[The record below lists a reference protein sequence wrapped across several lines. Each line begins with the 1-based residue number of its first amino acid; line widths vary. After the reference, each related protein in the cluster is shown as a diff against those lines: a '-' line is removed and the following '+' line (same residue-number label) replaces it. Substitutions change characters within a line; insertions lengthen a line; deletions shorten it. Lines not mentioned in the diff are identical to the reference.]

1 MAASSEYSVAVLVM
15 AHNEPELLRLQLE
28 RLTQDFDVYVHTDK
42 KAERLL
48 RGSLPSSPRLH
59 VIPSHR
65 TPWGTTDFL
74 RAELELIR
82 TAMARGY
89 DRYVLVSG
97 QCVPLKSNGDIR
109 EVLWET
115 RHAEWIGSRRLEPPV
130 DDGFLQRV
138 KRVYWHAP
146 WRYRGIRKALYSI
159 VEYAL
164 EFFYR
169 FISHPRVLIGDFYF
183 GETWFALNHQ
193 SLKAAVR
200 FGEENADFSA
210 EFRGARLSEELYLQT
225 ALRRVVPPATEFLPC
240 ISYTDWEKGPE
251 TPRVLDMSDYEKMM
265 ATSHLFARK
274 FTWAKSREL
283 VERLYQETA
292 SKG

>member
-1 MAASSEYSVAVLVM
+1 MHTSGKYSVAMLVM
-15 AHNEPELLRLQLE
+15 AHNEPQLLMLQLK
-28 RLTQDFDVYVHTDK
+28 RLARDFDVYIHTDK

-48 RGSLPSSPRLH
+48 SESIPSSARIRQ
-59 VIPSHR
+59 IPSRR

-74 RAELELIR
+74 RVELELIR
-82 TAMARGY
+82 TAMAKGY

-97 QCVPLKSNGDIR
+97 QCVPLKSNHQIQEALWKTR
-109 EVLWET
+109 EV
-115 RHAEWIGSRRLEPPV
+115 EWIGSRKLVSPV
-130 DDGFLQRV
+130 DDGYLQRV
-138 KRVYWHAP
+138 QRVYWHSP
-146 WRYRGIRKALYSI
+146 WRYRGIRAFLYWV

-169 FISHPRVLIGDFYF
+169 FLWRKRELVGDFYW
-183 GETWFALNHQ
+183 GETWFALSHHAL
-193 SLKAAVR
+193 SKAMAY
-200 FGEENADFSA
+200 GEEDSRFSRV
-210 EFRGARLSEELYLQT
+210 FRGARLVEELYLQT
-225 ALRRVVPPATEFLPC
+225 ALRRVGTPDAHFLPC

-251 TPRVLDMSDYEKMM
+251 TPRVLDMSDYEKIM
-265 ATSHLFARK
+265 ASPHLFARK

>member
-1 MAASSEYSVAVLVM
+1 MGVSNEYSIAFLVM
-15 AHNEPELLRLQLE
+15 AHNEPDLLRLQLE

-48 RGSLPSSPRLH
+48 SGSFPSSSR
-59 VIPSHR
+59 IRRISSHR
-65 TPWGTTDFL
+65 TPWGTTNFL

-82 TAMARGY
+82 TAMIRGY

-97 QCVPLKSNGDIR
+97 QCVPLKSNRDIR
-109 EVLWET
+109 DVLWKT
-115 RHAEWIGSRRLEPPV
+115 RAAEWIGSRKLESPE

-146 WRYRGIRKALYSI
+146 WRYRGIRKRLYWI

-169 FISHPRVLIGDFYF
+169 FLSHPRVLKGDFYF

-193 SLKAAVR
+193 SLERALR
-200 FGEENADFSA
+200 FGEEDADFSSA
-210 EFRGARLSEELYLQT
+210 FRGARLSEELYLQT
-225 ALRRVVPPATEFLPC
+225 ALRRVGTPDAHFLPC

-251 TPRVLDMSDYEKMM
+251 TPRVLDMSDYEKIM
-265 ATSHLFARK
+265 ASSHLFARK